1 MRRST
6 PRLAVLVCAL
16 AGPLVGGPAGAQTAV
31 DTVVTAPT
39 RANGAG
45 PVSTIPLP
53 NGRGIFYYRA
63 GTPGGVRIRSRNGA
77 RRDTVIGPL
86 VAPPAAPVSAAPPAS
101 LTVPPAPVAAPTEGL
116 TRLDLLEL
124 ERNLIAAFER
134 RISSLERDRGRR
146 QDPLPATPQQAPIL
160 VLPGQQAPQTVTPT
174 APEALAPRVVVPTT
188 PDPPTPVEPG
198 PGGVTVEEI
207 ERAILDTGLF
217 RTTTVNFEFAKAALL
232 PVSERTLDALGAVLL
247 RYPALRIEV
256 GGHTDDV
263 GSDATNDRL
272 SQRRAESVVDY
283 LAASGVERS
292 RLTAVGYGER
302 RPVAANT
309 SETGRALNRR
319 VEFVVLNPEAAEQTR
334 RTIREG
340 SERPGDPAR
349 EDLRRLLREELER
362 LRDDSP
368 PPDG

>member
-1 MRRST
+1 MI
-6 PRLAVLVCAL
+6 
-16 AGPLVGGPAGAQTAV
+16 
-31 DTVVTAPT
+31 APE
-39 RANGAG
+39 AAS
-45 PVSTIPLP
+45 P
-53 NGRGIFYYRA
+53 
-63 GTPGGVRIRSRNGA
+63 
-77 RRDTVIGPL
+77 D
-86 VAPPAAPVSAAPPAS
+86 APVSAAPSVPV
-101 LTVPPAPVAAPTEGL
+101 TVPPASVAAPAEGL
-116 TRLDLLEL
+116 TRLGLLEL

-134 RISSLERDRGRR
+134 RIPSLERGRDRR

-160 VLPGQQAPQTVTPT
+160 VQPGQQDPQTVTPT
-174 APEALAPRVVVPTT
+174 APTPEALEPRVVVPTT

-198 PGGVTVEEI
+198 PGGVTAEEI

-283 LAASGVERS
+283 LVASGVERS
-292 RLTAVGYGER
+292 RLTTVGYGER

-309 SETGRALNRR
+309 SEAGRALNRR

-334 RTIREG
+334 RTIREDSEG
-340 SERPGDPAR
+340 SGDPAR
-349 EDLRRLLREELER
+349 EDLRRLSREELER

-368 PPDG
+368 PSRWLTPASSFSLLS